1 MLVPIDRLR
10 PDSTPIRRRQWPEDD
25 AALRASIAE
34 LGLLDPLLV
43 VRLGDDFEEAPDYE
57 VKDGN
62 RRLAAARA
70 LGLLAVEVSELPRRK
85 ADYTAAAATAANLVR
100 APLDAV
106 DQWRAIVMLQERGY
120 TLPGAAACLG
130 LSQRHAMQLDKLGR
144 LHPDMLALIEAHGLP
159 NERTLALVAA
169 APPDVQQKAATA
181 KGVVTKGWDNEKQVN
196 WPTLTQLCARIRFP
210 RTAAIFDIE
219 TAGLPWEL
227 DPFAQPG
234 SADEWTTGDIKGFL
248 AAQRRALEELAAG
261 SKGKLVLAEEA
272 VKSPGSPVLPQGWRL
287 SHGDAAKPKRNETV
301 FAIISSRT
309 GEIVRA
315 TAINPGLEKAAQ
327 KAAEAKAAEKA
338 KEKAKK
344 AKAQPAAPTS
354 AIPSAVGTVETPL
367 ATAKPTPDDDEA
379 PDGDGD
385 LGDGRHGDEDDDAPL
400 PAAPAPKPPMT
411 KEGQKLLARYK
422 TEALRAR
429 LRDRTQPISNDTLV
443 PLLIL
448 ALHAKNVEIRGYDQE
463 GTYGREQGQDL
474 VRRLITP
481 EGHLQFDGDELPH
494 LAGEALARVLRF
506 SEPDANSYS
515 PGSGPAA
522 EWIAAALD
530 AQHHLPRLDTAE
542 FLATLAADKLKNAA
556 VIAGEKFTTATAAK
570 RDLPG
575 KLPPTWRPD
584 YTHFGAPGPKPAK
597 GQGA

>member
-43 VRLGDDFEEAPDYE
+43 VRLGDDFEDAPDYE

-144 LHPDMLALIEAHGLP
+144 LHPDMLALIEAHGMP

-181 KGVVTKGWDNEKQVN
+181 KGALGTSWDKRTEVN
-196 WPTLTQLCARIRFP
+196 WHTVVQLCARTRFP
-210 RTAAIFDIE
+210 RTVAIFDVE
-219 TAGLPWEL
+219 AAGLPWEL

-272 VKSPGSPVLPQGWRL
+272 VKAPGSPALPQGWRL
-287 SHGDAAKPKRNETV
+287 SYGDAAKPKRNETV

-315 TAINPGLEKAAQ
+315 TATNPGQEKAAQ
-327 KAAEAKAAEKA
+327 KAAEAKAAK
-338 KEKAKK
+338 KEKKTK
-344 AKAQPAAPTS
+344 VEPAAPASVIRS
-354 AIPSAVGTVETPL
+354 AIGTVDAPIVVTATPV
-367 ATAKPTPDDDEA
+367 AHDDHDNGA
-379 PDGDGD
+379 G
-385 LGDGRHGDEDDDAPL
+385 HDDAPGL
-400 PAAPAPKPPMT
+400 GDTGHPAAPAPKPPMT

-429 LRDRTQPISNDTLV
+429 LRDRTKPISNDTLV

-448 ALHAKNVEIRGYDQE
+448 ALHAANVQISGYDQE
-463 GTYGREQGQDL
+463 GAYGREKGEDL

-506 SEPDANSYS
+506 SEPDAGSYS

-530 AQHHLPRLDTAE
+530 AQHHLPRLDTTE

-556 VIAGEKFTTATAAK
+556 AIAGQKFTTATAAK

-584 YTHFGAPGPKPAK
+584 YTQFGAPGPRPAK
-597 GQGA
+597 GAA